1 MAMCN
6 IPSTN
11 TDPQYRYKMPKIV
24 SKVEGRGNGIKTC
37 VVNMGDVARA
47 LYRPPQYTT
56 KWFGNELGAQSN
68 YTNKEGEGE
77 RAVINGAHETHVFQ
91 TLLDKFIEKY
101 VLCPNCNLPEIPLQI
116 KKNTISAKCAACGW
130 SGELDNVHR
139 LAAFITKNPPDGK
152 GGVVNL
158 SDKQGDGQDKKAR
171 RAAKLQARKEA
182 EEGGGDGS
190 GAEDGEV
197 EKKAKK
203 EKKKKDKGS
212 DDEDEKKS
220 KKDKKDKKDKKEKK
234 KKEKADSDDE
244 SDDEKVRK
252 DKKDKKEKKEK
263 KKKDKGS
270 DDEKEKKS
278 KKEKKDK
285 KDKKDKKEKKEKKKK
300 DDSDSD
306 AGSDDDKSEKSS
318 DADKEVVPLEY
329 DDDEIKSTIKSMT
342 EFVESKG
349 GKPSVAAFFEEVRA
363 LQVTKVFDHK
373 IRLYAVLESLF
384 GASMDLKGVSDKSKI
399 IEKFISN
406 GGLKT
411 ADVLWAFDT
420 YVESNKD
427 WDATRC
433 FPHIVKALYEQEW
446 CSDEAI
452 LRYYNDDEGEGEP
465 GFDKAK
471 TAAKPILGWLAKA
484 DDSDSE
490 EDSDEDSD

>member
-24 SKVEGRGNGIKTC
+24 SKIEGRGNGIKTC

-116 KKNTISAKCAACGW
+116 KKSIISAKCAACGW
-130 SGELDNVHR
+130 SGELDNTHR

-158 SDKQGDGQDKKAR
+158 ADGKSGPSKEERRKLKEEARKKA
-171 RAAKLQARKEA
+171 Q
-182 EEGGGDGS
+182 EGGGDGS
-190 GAEDGEV
+190 GAEEEAEV
-197 EKKAKK
+197 GKKS
-203 EKKKKDKGS
+203 KKKKDKGS
-212 DDEDEKKS
+212 DDEGEKKS

-234 KKEKADSDDE
+234 KKEKADSDDD
-244 SDDEKVRK
+244 SDEEKVKK
-252 DKKDKKEKKEK
+252 DKKDKKDKKEK

-285 KDKKDKKEKKEKKKK
+285 KDKKEKKEKKEKKKK

-306 AGSDDDKSEKSS
+306 DAGSDDEKSEKSS
-318 DADKEVVPLEY
+318 EAEKEVVPLEY
-329 DDDEIKSTIKSMT
+329 DDDEIKSTIKSMAD
-342 EFVESKG
+342 FVESKG
-349 GKPSVAAFFEEVRA
+349 GKPTVAAFFEEVRA
-363 LQVTKVFDHK
+363 LQVTKVFDDK

-384 GASMDLKGVSDKSKI
+384 GADMDAKGVTDKSKI
-399 IEKFISN
+399 IEKFIQN
-406 GGLKT
+406 GRLQT

-420 YVESNKD
+420 YIEANKG
-427 WDATRC
+427 WDATRR
-433 FPHIVKALYEQEW
+433 FPPVVKVMFDEEW
-446 CSDEAI
+446 CSDQAI
-452 LRYYNDDEGEGEP
+452 LRFYNEDEGEGQP

-471 TAAKPILGWLAKA
+471 AAAKPILAWLAKD